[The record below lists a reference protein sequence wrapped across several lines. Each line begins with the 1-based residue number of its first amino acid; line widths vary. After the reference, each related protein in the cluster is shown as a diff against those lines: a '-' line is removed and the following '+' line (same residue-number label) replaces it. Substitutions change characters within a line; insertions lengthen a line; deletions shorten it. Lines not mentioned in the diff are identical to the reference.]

1 MFCQLFEPTAL
12 VRRTWSIWQELTL
25 ERRWNLRS
33 LVPNPVFVLALPQNR
48 VRSVVF
54 NVLLFSAGRQAI
66 EKTCKEC
73 RWWLKKPL
81 SSWGSAVRDW
91 FQILIFHF
99 QPQGEVPTTSSDGE
113 KDLKTSSNSRKWT
126 IHTNPQQFSGNI
138 NFNVYITIITINRI
152 TISML
157 NQCNDDDID
166 TGDMSGEEL
175 IQLLTDRKQ
184 RGQHIRRQR
193 AT

>member
-73 RWWLKKPL
+73 RGWLKKPL
-81 SSWGSAVRDW
+81 SSSGSGVRDW

-113 KDLKTSSNSRKWT
+113 KDLETSSNSNSRKLS
-126 IHTNPQQFSGNI
+126 IHTVFSQYQFQCLYYYHYYQQNHNTDAQSMTMISICAGFDNNI
-138 NFNVYITIITINRI
+138 HSVIN
-152 TISML
+152 
-157 NQCNDDDID
+157 DW
-166 TGDMSGEEL
+166 GW
-175 IQLLTDRKQ
+175 
-184 RGQHIRRQR
+184 
-193 AT
+193 